1 MVGCVWWEDVGEER
15 VLRWDV
21 CGGRMWVRRGC
32 LRWDV
37 WWEGVGEERVFTVGC
52 VVGGCG

>member
-1 MVGCVWWEDVGEER
+1 
-15 VLRWDV
+15 
-21 CGGRMWVRRGC
+21 MWVRRGC

-52 VVGGCG
+52 VWWEG